1 MLHMKKATKFGAL
14 ALASALSFS
23 LVAVA
28 PSATAATCAKKTE
41 VTMLGTI
48 KDEIKDQLK
57 QMITAD
63 QNWQK
68 AKFSEMMQKLRAKAK
83 IQ

>member
-1 MLHMKKATKFGAL
+1 MVQLKKGQITDKPVKTQFGWHIIKMDDIRD
-14 ALASALSFS
+14 
-23 LVAVA
+23 VKA
-28 PSATAATCAKKTE
+28 PSME
-41 VTMLGTI
+41 
-48 KDEIKDQLK
+48 EIKDQLK

-68 AKFSEMMQKLRAKAK
+68 AKFSELMQKLRAKAK